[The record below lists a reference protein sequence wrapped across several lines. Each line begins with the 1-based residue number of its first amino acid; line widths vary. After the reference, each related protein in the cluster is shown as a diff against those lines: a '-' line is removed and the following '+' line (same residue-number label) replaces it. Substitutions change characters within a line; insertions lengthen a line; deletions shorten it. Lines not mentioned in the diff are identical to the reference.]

1 MKKIKPYILII
12 VVAVIDAF
20 VYFNNPDLGSRV
32 LKSTGMNFVQM
43 LGIIPPIFLLIGLL
57 DVWVP
62 REKVIKYMGENSG
75 FIGVVLGI
83 VLGIAAAGPLYAAF
97 PIAAIML
104 KKGAKFSNI
113 IVFLGAWSTM
123 KVPMFLFEM
132 ASLGYRFAITRW
144 LLSLAGILLMSWLI
158 DRLMSE
164 SEKRAIYAKHG
175 GSVEV

>member
-1 MKKIKPYILII
+1 MKKIRPYILII
-12 VVAVIDAF
+12 VVAVIDIF
-20 VYFNNPDLGSRV
+20 VYLNNPDLGSRV
-32 LKSTGMNFVQM
+32 LKSTGMNFAQM

-62 REKVIKYMGENSG
+62 REKVIKYMGQNSG

-83 VLGIAAAGPLYAAF
+83 ALGIAAAGPLYAAF
-97 PIAAIML
+97 PLAAVMI

-132 ASLGYRFAITRW
+132 ASLGYKFAITRW
-144 LLSLAGILLMSWLI
+144 LLSLAGILLMSWFI
-158 DRLMSE
+158 DKLMSE
-164 SEKRAIYAKHG
+164 DEKRAIYIRHSDGIDA
-175 GSVEV
+175 